1 VTPDASMTAA
11 SVCNSFVV
19 LVSPSVDCRNSEKTV
34 KTGRK
39 SVCTGTDNLGG
50 ILNFFVSQ
58 IYLTS
63 LGVLVNHDLDKSNPR
78 DREATIPLT
87 H

>member
-1 VTPDASMTAA
+1 MI
-11 SVCNSFVV
+11 
-19 LVSPSVDCRNSEKTV
+19 LEKQGIT
-34 KTGRK
+34 
-39 SVCTGTDNLGG
+39 SNMCTGTDNVGG

-63 LGVLVNHDLDKSNPR
+63 FGVLVNHDLDKSNPR

-87 H
+87 R

>member
-1 VTPDASMTAA
+1 LTWWKKKRVKNA
-11 SVCNSFVV
+11 
-19 LVSPSVDCRNSEKTV
+19 EKPAV
-34 KTGRK
+34 FSAKKRENR
-39 SVCTGTDNLGG
+39 VHLGG

-63 LGVLVNHDLDKSNPR
+63 FGVLVKHDLDKSNPR

-87 H
+87 R